1 MVSFFHFHRRKS
13 SKRGIWGGKSDVW
26 EGKREE
32 GGAVETLFSSSRS
45 PFVSCEAWKR
55 RQAKGLFCLGSAS
68 FALPIVILSEEG
80 QFSTPI
86 FVLLSVEGQI
96 LVLLLVVLS
105 VEGQFF
111 TLIFVLL
118 SGERQIL
125 LLPLVV
131 LPVEGQF

>member
-1 MVSFFHFHRRKS
+1 M
-13 SKRGIWGGKSDVW
+13 
-26 EGKREE
+26 
-32 GGAVETLFSSSRS
+32 ETLFSSSRS

-86 FVLLSVEGQI
+86 FVILSGEGQI

-105 VEGQFF
+105 VEGQ
-111 TLIFVLL
+111 
-118 SGERQIL
+118 IL

>member
-1 MVSFFHFHRRKS
+1 M
-13 SKRGIWGGKSDVW
+13 
-26 EGKREE
+26 
-32 GGAVETLFSSSRS
+32 ETLFSSSRS

-68 FALPIVILSEEG
+68 FALLIVILSG
-80 QFSTPI
+80 
-86 FVLLSVEGQI
+86 EGQI
-96 LVLLLVVLS
+96 LLLLLVVLY

-131 LPVEGQF
+131 LSVEGQF

>member
-1 MVSFFHFHRRKS
+1 MTF
-13 SKRGIWGGKSDVW
+13 GK
-26 EGKREE
+26 GKEKKGERWK
-32 GGAVETLFSSSRS
+32 VCLLLRV
-45 PFVSCEAWKR
+45 PLFVSCEAWKR

-86 FVLLSVEGQI
+86 FVLLSGERQI
-96 LVLLLVVLS
+96 LVLLLVVLY

-118 SGERQIL
+118 SGEGQIL